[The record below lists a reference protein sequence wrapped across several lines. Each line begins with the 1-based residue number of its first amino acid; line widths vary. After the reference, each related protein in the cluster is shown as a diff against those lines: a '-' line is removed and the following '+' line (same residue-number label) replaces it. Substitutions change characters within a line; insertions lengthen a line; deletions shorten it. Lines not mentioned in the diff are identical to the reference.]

1 MKQIKIREKMALI
14 VISGTLLSALFGTV
28 LIYQIVQRNL
38 LASESVKLQK
48 ITAKFTSVATER
60 FEESHP
66 KLTNF
71 AQLLEIE
78 LAKPIQKSEIKTFH
92 KIMELNPDG
101 VWRNRKT
108 DFNGKLESG
117 IFLPPNSSENDLQ
130 KIRHLRI
137 KHTMDAFGAA
147 ASERF
152 ENIWYLSPHRSE
164 IIFDR
169 NYPEF
174 AFEQKAD
181 NDYTQTPW
189 LTYANPELN
198 PQKNLRFTPPLF
210 DPVPKVWMVSAIYP
224 LYVNN
229 EWLGSL
235 GEDMPLT
242 NVLKFMF
249 ENDQMYKNTE
259 HFLVD
264 TQGNFVLAGAWQKE
278 LEASPEGFKPNLEQ
292 ETEFAA
298 LLKMPLTHEPQL
310 LTDNF
315 LFHNRRY
322 TVIGMI
328 LDPLNWHYYLVAPV
342 AEIMASTRELFFNII
357 EMILLLGV
365 LNSIFMFTITGKT
378 ITNRIKIITEAI
390 KSYSE
395 NHSYRITNKIL
406 GNDEITQFG
415 RAFDQ
420 MADEI
425 SDNIAELNKRTEQLQ
440 SVFDVSPSG
449 YVLINNDNKILLAN
463 KVVSLITG
471 LNISE
476 LLNMT
481 KEEFLTYLSNQATD
495 SLVKLKDTNQLLRV
509 ELIRPKHT
517 ILLCGR
523 REILFENGDLLGKL
537 YFFHNITK
545 EEESNRIKS
554 EFLISASHEL
564 RTPLATIHGYSEL
577 LNSGAI
583 PLEMQS
589 EITSVIY
596 QQSSLLI
603 KIINEILD
611 LNRIEE
617 RAGTDFIIESY
628 KLTDLIQYTLDNFS
642 IPEGRADV
650 IYSPI
655 DGEITLNVD
664 KVEFKQ
670 ALSNIIDN
678 AYKYSRNNTNVWLN
692 VNYDVAQHFAEIE
705 IKDAGLGLTEDDI
718 THVFDRF
725 FRVDKTGH
733 IAGVGLGLSLSKEIF
748 NLFHGDIYIKSVPN
762 EGSSFF
768 VRFTIASALGAAIAT
783 Q

>member
-1 MKQIKIREKMALI
+1 MEFMKQIKIREKMALI

-315 LFHNRRY
+315 LGS
-322 TVIGMI
+322 I
-328 LDPLNWHYYLVAPV
+328 W
-342 AEIMASTRELFFNII
+342 
-357 EMILLLGV
+357 V
-365 LNSIFMFTITGKT
+365 LRSF
-378 ITNRIKIITEAI
+378 
-390 KSYSE
+390 
-395 NHSYRITNKIL
+395 
-406 GNDEITQFG
+406 
-415 RAFDQ
+415 
-420 MADEI
+420 
-425 SDNIAELNKRTEQLQ
+425 
-440 SVFDVSPSG
+440 
-449 YVLINNDNKILLAN
+449 
-463 KVVSLITG
+463 
-471 LNISE
+471 
-476 LLNMT
+476 
-481 KEEFLTYLSNQATD
+481 
-495 SLVKLKDTNQLLRV
+495 
-509 ELIRPKHT
+509 
-517 ILLCGR
+517 
-523 REILFENGDLLGKL
+523 
-537 YFFHNITK
+537 
-545 EEESNRIKS
+545 
-554 EFLISASHEL
+554 
-564 RTPLATIHGYSEL
+564 
-577 LNSGAI
+577 
-583 PLEMQS
+583 
-589 EITSVIY
+589 
-596 QQSSLLI
+596 QQS
-603 KIINEILD
+603 
-611 LNRIEE
+611 
-617 RAGTDFIIESY
+617 
-628 KLTDLIQYTLDNFS
+628 
-642 IPEGRADV
+642 
-650 IYSPI
+650 
-655 DGEITLNVD
+655 
-664 KVEFKQ
+664 
-670 ALSNIIDN
+670 
-678 AYKYSRNNTNVWLN
+678 
-692 VNYDVAQHFAEIE
+692 
-705 IKDAGLGLTEDDI
+705 
-718 THVFDRF
+718 
-725 FRVDKTGH
+725 
-733 IAGVGLGLSLSKEIF
+733 
-748 NLFHGDIYIKSVPN
+748 
-762 EGSSFF
+762 
-768 VRFTIASALGAAIAT
+768 
-783 Q
+783 